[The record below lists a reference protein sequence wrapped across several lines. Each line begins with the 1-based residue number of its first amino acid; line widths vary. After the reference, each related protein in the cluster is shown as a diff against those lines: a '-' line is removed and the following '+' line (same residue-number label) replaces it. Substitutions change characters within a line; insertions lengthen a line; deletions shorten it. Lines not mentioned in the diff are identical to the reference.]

1 MKLYRFIFIIFC
13 LLCWASAAASSLSIT
28 EIMYDL
34 EGSDSAREWIEIY
47 NNSGSSIDLTKYK
60 FFESGSAHNITHYQG
75 SSDVANGEYVV
86 IADNPTNFLNDNPN
100 FPKSNLYD
108 SSFSLANDVGEN
120 LAIKDAN
127 GNIVFEIT
135 YNVDLGAN
143 GDGKTLQQ
151 NNSGSWT
158 ADLPTPGKGLNSNTQ
173 NNSILNNNVDNTNNS
188 NTNNTNKNTITG
200 GTAFIPYSKD
210 PTMQLNIESLKT
222 NIVGKF
228 TNFKP
233 ILYGY
238 GGENIS
244 QGTFIWNF
252 GDGQTVTVDSNKPID
267 HIYNFPGNYIV
278 SCSYKYASWYPKTVV
293 TGKTKISIVDSP
305 IILKELYL
313 SPSPAVLIVNTKD
326 DEYDISG
333 YIIQTNNQNIT
344 IPEGTYIGA
353 KDSIV
358 INLPIGVYTK
368 DKVKILAPSGY
379 TTSSLLVDKIPN
391 NNNAD
396 ITKPKINNSNI
407 LSFSN
412 PNNQDYLKNNDIY
425 NDTDTVA
432 LDTDSHKTSKNNTK
446 IYIGLFLVI
455 VIFGFLIYFLR
466 KNSLTT
472 NQNELDDYILQDE

>member
-1 MKLYRFIFIIFC
+1 MKLYRFVFIIFC
-13 LLCWASAAASSLSIT
+13 LLYGASTFAASISIT

-34 EGSDSAREWIEIY
+34 EGSDSAREWVEIY

-60 FFESGSAHNITHYQG
+60 FFESGSAHNITHYEG
-75 SSDVANGEYVV
+75 TNDLTNGAYAV

-108 SSFSLANDVGEN
+108 SSFSLANDKGES

-143 GDGKTLQQ
+143 GDGKSLQQ
-151 NNSGSWT
+151 NNLGSWT
-158 ADLPTPGKGLNSNTQ
+158 ADLLTPGNGLTSNNQ
-173 NNSILNNNVDNTNNS
+173 NNNDLSNNNVDNTA
-188 NTNNTNKNTITG
+188 KNTTIS
-200 GTAFIPYSKD
+200 GTAFTPYSKD

-233 ILYGY
+233 TLYGY
-238 GGENIS
+238 GGENIN
-244 QGTFIWNF
+244 QGIFIWNF
-252 GDGQTVTVDSNKPID
+252 GDGQTMTVDSNKPID

-305 IILKELYL
+305 IVLKELYL
-313 SPSPAVLIVNTKD
+313 TPTPAVLIDNTKD
-326 DEYDISG
+326 GEYDISG

-358 INLPIGVYTK
+358 INLPIGIYTK

-379 TTSSLLVDKIPN
+379 TTSSFLSDKIPN
-391 NNNAD
+391 NNTIYNS
-396 ITKPKINNSNI
+396 KPNLNNSNI

-412 PNNQDYLKNNDIY
+412 PNNQDYIQNDYTYESEITSDQDNN
-425 NDTDTVA
+425 NP
-432 LDTDSHKTSKNNTK
+432 KTSKNNNTK
-446 IYIGLFLVI
+446 IYIGLLAVI
-455 VIFGFLIYFLR
+455 IVFGFLIYFLR

>member
-188 NTNNTNKNTITG
+188 
-200 GTAFIPYSKD
+200 
-210 PTMQLNIESLKT
+210 
-222 NIVGKF
+222 
-228 TNFKP
+228 
-233 ILYGY
+233 
-238 GGENIS
+238 
-244 QGTFIWNF
+244 
-252 GDGQTVTVDSNKPID
+252 
-267 HIYNFPGNYIV
+267 
-278 SCSYKYASWYPKTVV
+278 
-293 TGKTKISIVDSP
+293 KIGRAHV
-305 IILKELYL
+305 
-313 SPSPAVLIVNTKD
+313 
-326 DEYDISG
+326 
-333 YIIQTNNQNIT
+333 
-344 IPEGTYIGA
+344 
-353 KDSIV
+353 
-358 INLPIGVYTK
+358 
-368 DKVKILAPSGY
+368 
-379 TTSSLLVDKIPN
+379 
-391 NNNAD
+391 
-396 ITKPKINNSNI
+396 
-407 LSFSN
+407 
-412 PNNQDYLKNNDIY
+412 
-425 NDTDTVA
+425 
-432 LDTDSHKTSKNNTK
+432 
-446 IYIGLFLVI
+446 
-455 VIFGFLIYFLR
+455 
-466 KNSLTT
+466 
-472 NQNELDDYILQDE
+472 

>member
-1 MKLYRFIFIIFC
+1 MKLYRFVFIIFC
-13 LLCWASAAASSLSIT
+13 LLYGASTFAASISIT

-34 EGSDSAREWIEIY
+34 EGSDSAREWVEIY

-60 FFESGSAHNITHYQG
+60 FFESGSAHNITHYEG
-75 SSDVANGEYVV
+75 TNDLTNGAYAV
-86 IADNPTNFLNDNPN
+86 ITDNPTNFLNDNPN

-108 SSFSLANDVGEN
+108 SSFSLANDKGES

-143 GDGKTLQQ
+143 GDGKSLQQ
-151 NNSGSWT
+151 NNLGSWT
-158 ADLPTPGKGLNSNTQ
+158 ADLLTPGNGLTSNNQNSNDL
-173 NNSILNNNVDNTNNS
+173 SNNVDNTV
-188 NTNNTNKNTITG
+188 KNTTII
-200 GTAFIPYSKD
+200 GTAFTPYSKD

-233 ILYGY
+233 TLYGY
-238 GGENIS
+238 GGENIN
-244 QGTFIWNF
+244 QGIFIWNF
-252 GDGQTVTVDSNKPID
+252 GDGQTMTVDSNKPID

-305 IILKELYL
+305 IVLKELYL
-313 SPSPAVLIVNTKD
+313 TPTPAVLIDNTKD
-326 DEYDISG
+326 GEYDISG

-358 INLPIGVYTK
+358 INLPIGIYTK

-379 TTSSLLVDKIPN
+379 TTSSFLSDKIPN
-391 NNNAD
+391 NNTIYNS
-396 ITKPKINNSNI
+396 KPNLNNSNI

-412 PNNQDYLKNNDIY
+412 PNNQDYIQNDYTYESEITSDQDNN
-425 NDTDTVA
+425 NP
-432 LDTDSHKTSKNNTK
+432 KTSKNNNTK
-446 IYIGLFLVI
+446 IYIGLLAVI
-455 VIFGFLIYFLR
+455 IVFGFLIYFLR